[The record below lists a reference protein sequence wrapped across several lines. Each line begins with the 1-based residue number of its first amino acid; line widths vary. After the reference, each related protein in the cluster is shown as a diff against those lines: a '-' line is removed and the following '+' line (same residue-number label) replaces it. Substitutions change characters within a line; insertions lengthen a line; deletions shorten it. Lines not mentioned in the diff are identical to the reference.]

1 MMNRESGNIINLR
14 LREQHRRQLRR
25 GLSLL
30 LSVAIVL
37 SVCLNL
43 MQPASTMTTI
53 CGKEEHTHGEACY
66 TQLLNCDQDG
76 VEGHEHS
83 AGCCAG
89 ICMIFNLLPV
99 EKITE

>member
-1 MMNRESGNIINLR
+1 MQNTRNDSFINRSLLDKR
-14 LREQHRRQLRR
+14 RRQLRKAI
-25 GLSLL
+25 SLL
-30 LSVAIVL
+30 LSAAIVL